1 MIRSLATLAAAFLAL
16 MGIATSGA
24 QAQSVGI
31 ASSNP
36 GSIYHTSA
44 SAVAKVVSDHAGIQ
58 ATVQPFASP
67 TIYLPAINAGEYE
80 FGLTN
85 IEELRV
91 AVTGDRWQEGKK
103 HEDLRAVTI
112 IYPLRT
118 AFFVKK
124 DSPIK
129 TIADFKGKR
138 IVAGYNSQKTIPPL
152 IDAFYAAAGISSADV
167 IPVQVANVVAG
178 GDAFIKG
185 QADAF
190 FFALGAPKVR
200 EANASVGGIRAIGLD
215 NTPEALAAV
224 QKHFPPAYFR
234 PEKPSKRN
242 PGVTE
247 PIFVVAYDAV
257 VVASTHTPEDVVYRL
272 VKAMHENKKAMAEI
286 FPVFNLFNP
295 KRMASNT
302 PSIQWHPGTIKF
314 LKEQNMWPV
323 Q

>member
-1 MIRSLATLAAAFLAL
+1 MIRSLTTLAATFPVLLGFA
-16 MGIATSGA
+16 MTTV

-103 HEDLRAVTI
+103 HEDLRAVAI

-129 TIADFKGKR
+129 TIADFKGNR

-152 IDAFYAAAGISSADV
+152 IDAFYAAAGISRDDV
-167 IPVQVANVVAG
+167 TPV
-178 GDAFIKG
+178 
-185 QADAF
+185 
-190 FFALGAPKVR
+190 
-200 EANASVGGIRAIGLD
+200 
-215 NTPEALAAV
+215 
-224 QKHFPPAYFR
+224 
-234 PEKPSKRN
+234 
-242 PGVTE
+242 
-247 PIFVVAYDAV
+247 
-257 VVASTHTPEDVVYRL
+257 
-272 VKAMHENKKAMAEI
+272 
-286 FPVFNLFNP
+286 
-295 KRMASNT
+295 
-302 PSIQWHPGTIKF
+302 
-314 LKEQNMWPV
+314 
-323 Q
+323 

>member
-1 MIRSLATLAAAFLAL
+1 MIRSLTTLAATFPAL
-16 MGIATSGA
+16 VGIAMSGA

-44 SAVAKVVSDHAGIQ
+44 SAVAKVVSDKAGLQ

-103 HEDLRAVTI
+103 YEDLRAVAI

-152 IDAFYAAAGISSADV
+152 IDAFYAAAGISSDD
-167 IPVQVANVVAG
+167 ITPVQVANVVAG

-190 FFALGAPKVR
+190 FFALGGPKVR

-224 QKHFPPAYFR
+224 QKHFPPAYFKA
-234 PEKPSKRN
+234 EKPGKPN

-247 PIFVVAYDAV
+247 PIFAVAYDAV
-257 VVASTHTPEDVVYRL
+257 VVASTHTDEDVVYRM
-272 VKAMHENKKAMAEI
+272 VKAMYENKKAMAEI
-286 FPVFNLFNP
+286 FPVFNLFDP
-295 KRMASNT
+295 KRMASNA
-302 PSIQWHPGTIKF
+302 PSIEWHPGTIKF